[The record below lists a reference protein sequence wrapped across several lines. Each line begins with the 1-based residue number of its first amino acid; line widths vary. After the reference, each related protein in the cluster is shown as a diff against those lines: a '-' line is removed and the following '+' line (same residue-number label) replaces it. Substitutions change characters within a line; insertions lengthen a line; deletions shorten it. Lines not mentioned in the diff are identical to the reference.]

1 VAVIAYI
8 AAAFVAS
15 IWIALRA
22 KPLGYMPYRWG
33 TFLGVSYALSSPPR
47 LVSAFLAFAA
57 GHLFGGLMFVV
68 EVILSIWSCIGLL
81 QRRRAGVVVFAM
93 LWVVQTMNAPFL
105 EVTPAHPFLQ
115 TIKIKTPSLS
125 ELVTKA
131 KFFPNYRLVFLFTAV
146 SAVVTYIYF
155 KKRWQLM
162 ADHTP

>member
-1 VAVIAYI
+1 MLKATWVHAH
-8 AAAFVAS
+8 
-15 IWIALRA
+15 
-22 KPLGYMPYRWG
+22 RWG
-33 TFLGVSYALSSPPR
+33 MPGCVIRPIVAPR

-115 TIKIKTPSLS
+115 TIKIK
-125 ELVTKA
+125 
-131 KFFPNYRLVFLFTAV
+131 N
-146 SAVVTYIYF
+146 AVVV
-155 KKRWQLM
+155 
-162 ADHTP
+162 